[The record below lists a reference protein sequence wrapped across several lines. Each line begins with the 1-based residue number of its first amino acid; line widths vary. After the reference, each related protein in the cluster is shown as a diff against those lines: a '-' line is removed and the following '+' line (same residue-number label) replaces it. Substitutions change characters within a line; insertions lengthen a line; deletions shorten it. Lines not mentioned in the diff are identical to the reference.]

1 MYITIVCEVLWCKS
15 TTTQYFTEPIFEVC
29 RTDEF
34 NKINVN
40 I

>member
-1 MYITIVCEVLWCKS
+1 MKYLSQQLQNIL
-15 TTTQYFTEPIFEVC
+15 TEPIFEVC